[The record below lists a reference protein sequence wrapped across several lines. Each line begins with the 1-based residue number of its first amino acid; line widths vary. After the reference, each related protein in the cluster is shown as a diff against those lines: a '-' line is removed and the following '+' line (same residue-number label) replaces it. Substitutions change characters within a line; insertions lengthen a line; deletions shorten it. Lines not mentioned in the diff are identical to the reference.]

1 MYVNSDGTCER
12 RKAVDVIIELVFQ
25 AKQREEQQVACRS
38 KKEDI
43 EVMSTTALILENR
56 PM

>member
-1 MYVNSDGTCER
+1 MFFPTMDLSDY
-12 RKAVDVIIELVFQ
+12 FQ
-25 AKQREEQQVACRS
+25 AKHREEQQVASRS